1 MKEKI
6 KLAVFTAKNIA
17 TSTGSTNTVL
27 NLIDSIDDS
36 KVEINIV
43 TIDNI
48 IPPNMVLPAE
58 KLKLDPSFIPFSTL
72 EANKKISGFYEIEKL
87 TLIDLKKIAHCA
99 IVAIYNTFGEDGKI
113 LGFLELAEIP
123 YMSPSLKTSALCFD
137 KQMTKSL
144 LRGSMISVPKGFEVH
159 KINFNLTE
167 FTNMVRKEFS
177 YPVIIKTTSSGASR
191 GISMVN
197 SETDLSKA
205 VDNAFLFSD
214 EFIVEEFISGQ
225 EFSIGIMGHYLDP
238 KALPVVEIKSKNQF
252 FDFEAKYTTGMA
264 DEICPAVISHELA
277 SKIEEIALKS
287 YKAVK
292 ATDHA
297 RIDIMHA
304 SGKLYVLEINT
315 FPGLTLNSIFPK
327 ELKAVGSSLSQF
339 IEQSI
344 LQTNQKI
351 G

>member
-1 MKEKI
+1 MKEKT
-6 KLAVFTAKNIA
+6 KLAIFTAKNIA
-17 TSTGSTNTVL
+17 TSTGSTNTAL
-27 NLIDSIDDS
+27 NLIDAVDDS

-48 IPPNMVLPAE
+48 IPPSMVLPAE
-58 KLKLDPSFIPFSTL
+58 KLKLDPSFIPFSKL
-72 EANKKISGFYEIEKL
+72 EENKKISGFYEIEKL
-87 TLIDLKKIAHCA
+87 TVTDLRKIAHCA

-113 LGFLELAEIP
+113 LGFLELAGIP

-137 KQMTKSL
+137 KQMTKSI

-159 KINFNLTE
+159 KVHFNLTE
-167 FTNMVRKEFS
+167 FTTMVRNEFS
-177 YPVIIKTTSSGASR
+177 FPVIIKTTSSGASR
-191 GISMVN
+191 GISIVN
-197 SETDLSKA
+197 TEADLKQA
-205 VDNAFLFSD
+205 VDTAFLFSD

-225 EFSIGIMGHYLDP
+225 EFSIGITGHYLDP

-264 DEICPAVISHELA
+264 EEICPAVISDELA
-277 SKIEEIALKS
+277 SEIKEIALKS

-292 ATDHA
+292 AKNHA
-297 RIDIMHA
+297 RIDIMY
-304 SGKLYVLEINT
+304 SGNKLYVLEINT

-327 ELKAVGSSLSQF
+327 ELKAVGSSLSEF

-344 LQTNQKI
+344 LQK
-351 G
+351 